1 MMSAQ
6 FRQIRRPTTLRGS
19 GPSHASAFAGALVVA
34 ISLGAAPTAAKAAPT
49 PAAATAACANL
60 TRLSIA
66 STTVTSATLV
76 PASEGTPAYCDVL
89 ATSAPQTDMEI
100 RLPLSWR
107 GRYLHLGGSGFDGAI
122 ATDAPASFNVNLI
135 ADEFVVAGSN
145 GGHRA
150 SQYPGASFAAVPAL
164 VLGYAHTAISQTDTV
179 AHALMEAFYGHG
191 PQYRYFDGCSNGG
204 KNASIAASL
213 LGDSYD
219 GVIGGDGVYGHADD
233 DTGGSDM
240 PGLTA
245 AWARATQVGSAD
257 LNPATLGPKLTALY
271 NAEVAQ
277 CDALDGL
284 TDGIISNPSA
294 CHFNPASLQCPKGT
308 NANSCLTSTEV
319 QAVKSVM
326 SDLVLD
332 GRVIGA
338 PYGLGNLA
346 VANGTLGLPGALGG
360 GGFGL
365 GQGFLALAYGDP
377 GYSLLSSWNLQRDY
391 GFVANQFDTV
401 DDMTGPLEGSRG
413 IAHFVK
419 KGGKLIIW
427 NGAEDTLV
435 PAADSVRFVAHL
447 LLDLET
453 SFSYDQ
459 SRNNVRYYSLPG
471 VGHCGG
477 GPGADSIDLLTPLTK
492 WVENNRT
499 PDTLTAA
506 KVADNAVTFTRPM
519 CVYPQ
524 YPLYKGAGDPNN
536 AASFHCA
543 MPSGAPSQWWH
554 SAPIP

>member
-1 MMSAQ
+1 MSTQ
-6 FRQIRRPTTLRGS
+6 FRQIRRPTARRGS
-19 GPSHASAFAGALVVA
+19 GPSSASAFAGALFA
-34 ISLGAAPTAAKAAPT
+34 TMALGAAPTAAKAAPV
-49 PAAATAACANL
+49 AATAACANL

-66 STTVTSATLV
+66 NTTVTSSTLV
-76 PASEGTPAYCDVL
+76 PASGGTPAYCDVL
-89 ATSAPQTDMEI
+89 ATSAPETDMEI
-100 RLPLSWR
+100 RLPLNWR
-107 GRYLHLGGSGFDGAI
+107 GRYLHLGGGGFDGTI
-122 ATDAPASFNVNLI
+122 ATNVPASFNVDLI

-150 SQYPGASFAAVPAL
+150 TQYPGASFAAIPAL

-179 AHALMEAFYGHG
+179 AHALMAAFYGHG

-245 AWARATQVGSAD
+245 AWARATQVGSTHFD
-257 LNPATLGPKLTALY
+257 PATLGPKLTALY

-284 TDGIISNPSA
+284 TDGIISNPAA
-294 CHFNPASLQCPKGT
+294 CHFNPALLQCPNGT
-308 NANSCLTSTEV
+308 NTNSCLTPTEV

-326 SDLVLD
+326 TDLVLD
-332 GRVIGA
+332 GKVIGA
-338 PYGLGNLA
+338 PYGLGNLV
-346 VANGTLGLPGALGG
+346 VANDTLGLPGAFGG
-360 GGFGL
+360 GAFGL
-365 GQGFLALAYGDP
+365 GQGFLAMAYGNP
-377 GYSLLSSWNLQRDY
+377 AYNPLSSWNLQRDF
-391 GFVANQFDTV
+391 GFVVNQFDNV
-401 DDMTGPLEGSRG
+401 DDMTGPLEGSKG

-419 KGGKLIIW
+419 KGGKLIVW

-435 PAADSVRFVAHL
+435 PAADSVRFVAGL
-447 LLDLET
+447 LFDLEL
-453 SFSYDQ
+453 SSSYNQ
-459 SRNNVRYYSLPG
+459 TRNNVRYYSLPG

-477 GPGADSIDLLTPLTK
+477 GPGADAIDLLTPLTK
-492 WVENNRT
+492 WVENDRA

-506 KVADNAVTFTRPM
+506 KVVDNAVTFTRPM

-524 YPLYKGAGDPNN
+524 YPLYNGAGDRNN
-536 AASFHCA
+536 AASFHCVK
-543 MPSGAPSQWWH
+543 PQGTPISWWH
-554 SAPIP
+554 DAPIP

>member
-1 MMSAQ
+1 MATQ
-6 FRQIRRPTTLRGS
+6 IWRFRLRGS
-19 GPSHASAFAGALVVA
+19 APSTTSTIAGAL
-34 ISLGAAPTAAKAAPT
+34 LGAIALGAVPTAARAAPV
-49 PAAATAACANL
+49 AATAACQNL
-60 TRLSIA
+60 TRLSLA
-66 STTVTSATLV
+66 NTTVTSATLV
-76 PASEGTPAYCDVL
+76 PATGGTPAYCDVL
-89 ATSAPQTDMEI
+89 ATYAPETDMEI
-100 RLPLSWR
+100 QLPLNWE
-107 GRYLHLGGSGFDGAI
+107 GRYLHLGGGGFDGTI
-122 ATDAPASFNVNLI
+122 ATSAPASFNVNLI

-150 SQYPGASFAAVPAL
+150 TEYPGASFAAIPAL

-179 AHALMEAFYGHG
+179 AYALMDAFYGHG

-240 PGLTA
+240 AGLTA
-245 AWARATQVGSAD
+245 AWARATQIGSTAF
-257 LNPATLGPKLTALY
+257 NPATLGPKLTALY

-277 CDALDGL
+277 CDALDGVA
-284 TDGIISNPSA
+284 DGIISNPSA
-294 CHFNPASLQCPKGT
+294 CHFDPASLQCPSGID
-308 NANSCLTSTEV
+308 ANSCLTPTEV
-319 QAVKSVM
+319 RAVKSVT

-346 VANGTLGLPGALGG
+346 VANGTVGLPGA
-360 GGFGL
+360 FGL
-365 GQGFLALAYGDP
+365 GQGFLAMAYGNP
-377 GYSLLSSWNLQRDY
+377 SYNILSTWNLQQDF
-391 GFVANQFDTV
+391 GFIANQFDNV

-419 KGGKLIIW
+419 KGGKLIVW

-435 PAADSVRFVAHL
+435 PATDSVRFVAHL
-447 LLDLET
+447 LFALET
-453 SFSYDQ
+453 SSSYEQ

-492 WVENNRT
+492 WVENNKA
-499 PDTLTAA
+499 PKTLTAS
-506 KVADNAVTFTRPM
+506 KVVDSAVTFTRPM

-524 YPLYKGAGDPNN
+524 YPAYNGAGDSNN
-536 AASFHCA
+536 AANFHCEKPIGTPA
-543 MPSGAPSQWWH
+543 QWWH
-554 SAPIP
+554 SALTP